1 MQIPFLN
8 FHTHKLD
15 HDPKVFSIT
24 NSPCENSKPI
34 CYGLHP
40 WFIDE
45 DWLLKL
51 DEIKSTIQKNTP
63 LMIGEIGLDK
73 LRGPTFDIQYN
84 AMIAQ
89 LKIAVDFDLACVIH
103 SVKSYSECLAIRKQW
118 KNKCRPWVFHDFN
131 SNEQMASAIIKS
143 GCYLSLSPR
152 MIKHYEM
159 NPKKYS
165 YLETLDLDFIFL
177 ETDDD
182 LKINILDMF
191 TWFSSL
197 RDIDIHTLN
206 NKFWKNLELIT
217 GKNYECILA
226 ESCRASVTR

>member
-1 MQIPFLN
+1 
-8 FHTHKLD
+8 
-15 HDPKVFSIT
+15 
-24 NSPCENSKPI
+24 
-34 CYGLHP
+34 
-40 WFIDE
+40 
-45 DWLLKL
+45 
-51 DEIKSTIQKNTP
+51 
-63 LMIGEIGLDK
+63 
-73 LRGPTFDIQYN
+73 
-84 AMIAQ
+84 MIAQ
-89 LKIAVDFDLACVIH
+89 PKIAVDFDLACVIH

-118 KNKCRPWVFHDFN
+118 KSKCRPWVFHDFN

-191 TWFSSL
+191 VWFSSL

-217 GKNYECILA
+217 GKTMSAYWLSRAELLLQDKIHNLEDAHVAVVGLGGIGGFAVECLV
-226 ESCRASVTR
+226 RAG